1 MRTDSLLDSVAS
13 GILTGGGLRGL
24 MAGRTAILSAS
35 LTAGILCAVLQ
46 LSYNEVHVQRVKYVN
61 KISQQPESSP
71 STARWISPRVLKWI
85 GLTEYTDEEYIAKLK
100 HQRDTHLD
108 RIRQLEEQLEEERRK

>member
-1 MRTDSLLDSVAS
+1 M
-13 GILTGGGLRGL
+13 
-24 MAGRTAILSAS
+24 
-35 LTAGILCAVLQ
+35 LQ

-85 GLTEYTDEEYIAKLK
+85 GLTEYTDEQYIAKLK